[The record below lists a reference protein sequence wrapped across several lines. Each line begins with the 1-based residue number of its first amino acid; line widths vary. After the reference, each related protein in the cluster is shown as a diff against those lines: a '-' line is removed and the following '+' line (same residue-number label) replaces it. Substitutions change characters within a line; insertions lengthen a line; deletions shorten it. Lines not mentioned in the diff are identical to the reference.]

1 MRSALLSVGTLVV
14 LGGVALLVHFLGIP
28 VRGEP
33 MQHGVRYQALETGE
47 PGTGSIRGQV
57 LDRRGRPLG
66 GSRVVVTPPKP
77 VTRFRR
83 AQLHGPGDVL
93 AETVSDETGAFL
105 LEGIEAQTVRVWA
118 GGGEWLYGMTH
129 LIQVRPGQEC
139 SEVTVPLEPRPEALR
154 R

>member
-33 MQHGVRYQALETGE
+33 MQQGLRYRAIEQADS
-47 PGTGSIRGQV
+47 PTGSIRGQV
-57 LDRRGRPLG
+57 IDRRGHPLA

-77 VTRFRR
+77 VTSFRR
-83 AQLHGPGDVL
+83 AQLHGPGEVL
-93 AETVSDETGAFL
+93 AETVSDDSGSFL
-105 LEGIEAQTVRVWA
+105 LEGIEPQTVRVWA
-118 GGGEWLYGMTH
+118 GGGDWLFGMTH

-139 SEVTVPLEPRPEALR
+139 TELTLPLELRPEALR